1 MEQNN
6 KNQKEK
12 KFGRKKIDFKKKFT
26 EFRSKEFMKKYGAS
40 VYMSLA
46 LMVVVATAV
55 GVFSLSYSY
64 DDIGDINVETPD
76 ISIPEINIP
85 DFSIGE
91 PDIPE
96 KPVDSNQSGIVEEP
110 VQQEYYYPVNGEI
123 LKKYSVDALVFSE
136 TLNDYRTHAGID
148 IEAETGSA
156 VHAYTDGIILDVYD
170 DPMMGK
176 TVAISHDYDLVSYYM
191 NLDNTLPEGIKKGV
205 SVKAGDI
212 IGAVGKT
219 AIVEI
224 GDDSHLHFEL
234 KVGGVKIDPEKELE
248 GAKRDWFLIYSPD
261 KE

>member
-12 KFGRKKIDFKKKFT
+12 KVERKKFDFKKRFS
-26 EFRSKEFMKKYGAS
+26 EFKSKEFMKKYGAS

-64 DDIGDINVETPD
+64 DDLGNIDIETPD

-85 DFSIGE
+85 DFSLGE
-91 PDIPE
+91 PSEPE

-110 VQQEYYYPVNGEI
+110 TVEEYFYPVNGEI
-123 LKKYSVDALVFSE
+123 IKKYSIDVLVFSE
-136 TLNDYRTHAGID
+136 TLNDYRVHEGID
-148 IEAETGSA
+148 IATELGAA
-156 VHAYTDGIILDVYD
+156 VHAYTDGVILDVYD

-191 NLDNTLPEGIKKGV
+191 NLDNTLPEGIKKGAEI
-205 SVKAGDI
+205 KAGDI
-212 IGAVGKT
+212 IGVSGSTALVEVGDEPH
-219 AIVEI
+219 V
-224 GDDSHLHFEL
+224 HFEL
-234 KVGGVKIDPEKELE
+234 KVGGVTINPEKELD
-248 GAKRDWFLIYSPD
+248 GALK
-261 KE
+261 K